1 MHSRLISKGKHMFK
15 VRQLLIAGAA
25 GVLVSFSALA
35 ADVTG
40 NWNLTV
46 ESPRGTQNPTMA
58 LTQKGEE
65 VTGTYKGMRG
75 EMPVKGTLKGNDL
88 KLSYTVSM
96 QGNEMTINYEG
107 VVAGDTIDG
116 KVIMGQMG
124 EAKFT
129 AKKAQ

>member
-1 MHSRLISKGKHMFK
+1 MFNARK
-15 VRQLLIAGAA
+15 MFIVGAA
-25 GVLVSFSALA
+25 GVLVSLSALA
-35 ADVTG
+35 ADVSG

-46 ESPRGTQNPTMA
+46 ETQRGTQNPTMA

-88 KLSYTVSM
+88 KLSYTVNA
-96 QGNEMTINYEG
+96 QGNEFTINYEG
-107 VVAGDTIDG
+107 VVKGDTIEG

-124 EAKFT
+124 EGKFT
-129 AKKAQ
+129 ATKAK

>member
-1 MHSRLISKGKHMFK
+1 MLK
-15 VRQLLIAGAA
+15 VRHLVLAAIAGAA
-25 GVLVSFSALA
+25 TSFSALA
-35 ADVTG
+35 ADVSG

-46 ESPRGTQNPTMA
+46 ESPRGTQNPTMTLA
-58 LTQKGEE
+58 QKGEE
-65 VTGTYKGMRG
+65 VTGTYKGARG
-75 EMPVKGTLKGNDL
+75 EMPLKGTLKGNDL

-107 VVAGDTIDG
+107 VVNGDAIDG

-129 AKKAQ
+129 AKKAP

>member
-1 MHSRLISKGKHMFK
+1 MLHARKL
-15 VRQLLIAGAA
+15 VIAGVA
-25 GVLVSFSALA
+25 GALMSFSALA

-46 ESPRGTQNPTMA
+46 ETQRGTQNPTMS

-65 VTGTYKGMRG
+65 VTGTYKGARG
-75 EMPVKGTLKGNDL
+75 EMPVKGTCKGNDL
-88 KLSYTVSM
+88 KLSYTISM

-107 VVAGDTIDG
+107 VVAGDTITG
-116 KVIMGQMG
+116 KVVMGQMG
-124 EAKFT
+124 EGKFS